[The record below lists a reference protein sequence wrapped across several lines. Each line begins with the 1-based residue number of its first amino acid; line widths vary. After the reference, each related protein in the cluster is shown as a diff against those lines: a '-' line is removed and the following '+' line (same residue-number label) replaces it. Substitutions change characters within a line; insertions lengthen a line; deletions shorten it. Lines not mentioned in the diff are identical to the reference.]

1 MVQVTMDEDCKFLKD
16 IEKNSIDHISLDLD
30 NNFMG
35 TNKGLYNLMIAIGQV
50 TLFKQGIKPTRNWTL
65 KSIKNYFGI
74 KGSTQSIL
82 DQLNTLNE
90 IIKEG

>member
-1 MVQVTMDEDCKFLKD
+1 MVQVTMQEDCQFLRD
-16 IEKNSIDHISLDLD
+16 IEKNSLD

-50 TLFKQGIKPTRNWTL
+50 TLFKQGIKPTQKWTL
-65 KSIKNYFGI
+65 KSVKEYFGI

-82 DQLNTLNE
+82 DQLNTLNQ